1 MTGHGFAVELVFS
14 RDGTQT
20 WLATGDID
28 GAAYACEASTREGA
42 MAGARE
48 LINELLRRRKQAA
61 SDSIESTTTCP
72 IRRKP

>member
-28 GAAYACEASTREGA
+28 GAAFACEASTREGA
-42 MAGARE
+42 MAGARD
-48 LINELLRRRKQAA
+48 LINELLRRRKQATA
-61 SDSIESTTTCP
+61 DSIEPTTTT
-72 IRRKP
+72 